1 MSEEKE
7 LVRKLE
13 TVNRQNQK
21 SDDQVVRRSVVAQRK
36 KELARTVSD
45 LDDMLQGL
53 HAKNDFRIK
62 RCKIE
67 AEEEQVLQGIL
78 AKLQT
83 QVKELLATNPEEC
96 SDNQMAALA
105 AKIESTRRALLRIQL
120 GHNNPKDKSGSR
132 EHASKSEVFLL
143 LSSWQK
149 IKLAFVLSLPVML
162 TLTFGFLLIALV
174 LGLIFGS

>member
-7 LVRKLE
+7 LVKKLE
-13 TVNRQNQK
+13 SVNLQNQR
-21 SDDQVVRRSVVAQRK
+21 SDDKVVRRGVVAQRK

-120 GHNNPKDKSGSR
+120 GNNPKEKSGSR
-132 EHASKSEVFLL
+132 EHSSKSQTFLL

-149 IKLAFVLSLPVML
+149 IKLAFVLSLPVIM
-162 TLTFGFLLIALV
+162 TLAFGFLLIALV